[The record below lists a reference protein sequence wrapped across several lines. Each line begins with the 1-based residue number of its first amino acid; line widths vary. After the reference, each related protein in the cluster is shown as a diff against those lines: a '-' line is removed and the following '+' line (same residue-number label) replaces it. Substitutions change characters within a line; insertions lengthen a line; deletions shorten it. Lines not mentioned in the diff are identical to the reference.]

1 MDIFS
6 SPIQNRLWS
15 RVIRQDGDGG
25 HFFWV
30 GAIADDGYGRFSI
43 NHHGRTDA
51 VRPHRYTYAL
61 AHGCDLDSFGTLMH
75 LCDIPL
81 CVRATTDGL
90 THLVEG
96 STRENMLD
104 RQMKGRTRNGNQF
117 AWRGLPRE
125 RFAATSRALRKELLA
140 HGTSRHD
147 VLAALIAGNDP
158 DAPTL
163 F

>member
-6 SPIQNRLWS
+6 PSIQSRFWS
-15 RVIRQDGDGG
+15 KVIRQDGDAG

-43 NHHGRTDA
+43 NHRGRTDA

-61 AHGCDLDSFGTLMH
+61 THGCDIHTFGTLMH
-75 LCDIPL
+75 LCDVPL
-81 CVRATTDGL
+81 CVRATADSL

-96 STRENMLD
+96 STRANMLD
-104 RQMKGRTRNGNQF
+104 RQMKGRTRNGSQF

-125 RFAATSRALRKELLA
+125 RFAAISRALRAELLA
-140 HGTSRHD
+140 HGTTRQD
-147 VLAALIAGNDP
+147 VLAARIAGNDP
-158 DAPTL
+158 AAPTL